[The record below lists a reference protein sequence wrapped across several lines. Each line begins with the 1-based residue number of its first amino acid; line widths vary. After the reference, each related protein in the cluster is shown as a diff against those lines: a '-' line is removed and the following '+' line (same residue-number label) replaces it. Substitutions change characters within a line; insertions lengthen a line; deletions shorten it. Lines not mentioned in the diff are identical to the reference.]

1 MHILTETVVNTHK
14 VRTLVKVER
23 SLRIVVTIARTHK
36 VMTLVKV
43 KLEQMC
49 SLTITVAHTHK
60 VRKLVKIKR
69 SLRRCAISLEPL
81 PTHIN

>member
-1 MHILTETVVNTHK
+1 MHSFI
-14 VRTLVKVER
+14 
-23 SLRIVVTIARTHK
+23 VTIARTQK